1 MLDHAICFRARYS
14 FLRVQQFAFSL
25 LLPIRFPLP
34 IFLFHSLCFIHHTL
48 KYFPSSHPFFFP
60 FSVRPERV
68 ELVRRDYWA
77 NGGWETFLTYEDP
90 QQDVLIGLLRL
101 RK

>member
-1 MLDHAICFRARYS
+1 MDRVFDGIFYCF
-14 FLRVQQFAFSL
+14 
-25 LLPIRFPLP
+25 
-34 IFLFHSLCFIHHTL
+34 C
-48 KYFPSSHPFFFP
+48 
-60 FSVRPERV
+60 SVRPERV

>member
-1 MLDHAICFRARYS
+1 MQSVSELDILSYVCNNS
-14 FLRVQQFAFSL
+14 
-25 LLPIRFPLP
+25 
-34 IFLFHSLCFIHHTL
+34 HSLSCYLSVSPFQFSSSTL
-48 KYFPSSHPFFFP
+48 SASSIIPSNTFLHLILFFFP